1 MKFTLSW
8 LEEHLDTKADL
19 NEIVETLIKIGLE
32 VDKIDNPGS
41 DLSDFKVAKVV
52 KADKH
57 PNADRLKVCIVD
69 TGQEK
74 VEVVCGAPN
83 ARDGMMGVFA
93 PVGSYIPGLQ
103 LKLKKTKIRGVQ
115 SNGMLVSEKEMGLSE
130 EHDGIIEVSSGT
142 QLGTPIAV
150 VLGIDDP
157 VIDIELTPNRPDCTG
172 VRGIARDLAA
182 AGLGQLKPLSNSEPL
197 KGSYESPL
205 AWEIANDG
213 NACNY
218 VVGRHFKGLK
228 NGPSPNWLQNR
239 LKAIG
244 LRPISA
250 LVDVTNYISIDVG
263 RPLHVFDAGK
273 LKNKKL
279 TMRKAKNK
287 ESFYSLIDKEFVLD
301 TEKTVIADGDKVEAL
316 AGVMGGMESSCLPET
331 TEVFLEVALFDP
343 IEVATT
349 GRALQIESDARYRFE
364 RGVDPESANWGAE
377 MAARMILDFCGGET
391 SNTVKA
397 GTLPRNEL
405 NIAFDTTRV
414 MTLGGINV
422 SLDKQKSTLQD
433 LGFTVSGNKIINV
446 SPPSWRPDVHGE
458 ADLVEEIT
466 RIIGFDNIPPVSLK
480 SEEALPQPALSGSQ
494 RKEYKVRRAL
504 AAQGLQEAITWSFMA
519 SKNADLFGGS
529 PDKLH
534 LVNPIS
540 SDLDVLRPSIL
551 PNLIMAAIRN
561 TDRGLNDLGLF
572 ELGPAYTDNNRE
584 GQLSVAAGIRQ
595 GDMSTRH
602 WSSQSRAVDTID
614 AKSDALAALEA
625 TGLSVK
631 GLKIVHEAPS
641 HYHPGRSAG
650 LSLGKNTLAWF
661 GDLHPAV
668 LSKLGARGSIV
679 GFEVFLNNVPEGKE
693 GKSRRPSINL
703 SPFQP
708 VNRDFAFIV
717 DDDIHASH
725 VLDAVHSAVPDL
737 ITNVKLFDVYSGKG
751 IEAGKK
757 SLAIEVRLQSKDST
771 LTEEEIDQVSELIV
785 STVFDK
791 TGGTLR
797 Q

>member
-331 TEVFLEVALFDP
+331 TEVFLEVALLK
-343 IEVATT
+343 
-349 GRALQIESDARYRFE
+349 LQR
-364 RGVDPESANWGAE
+364 
-377 MAARMILDFCGGET
+377 
-391 SNTVKA
+391 
-397 GTLPRNEL
+397 
-405 NIAFDTTRV
+405 
-414 MTLGGINV
+414 
-422 SLDKQKSTLQD
+422 
-433 LGFTVSGNKIINV
+433 
-446 SPPSWRPDVHGE
+446 
-458 ADLVEEIT
+458 LVELCKLNRMRVIVL
-466 RIIGFDNIPPVSLK
+466 R
-480 SEEALPQPALSGSQ
+480 EAL
-494 RKEYKVRRAL
+494 
-504 AAQGLQEAITWSFMA
+504 I
-519 SKNADLFGGS
+519 
-529 PDKLH
+529 
-534 LVNPIS
+534 
-540 SDLDVLRPSIL
+540 
-551 PNLIMAAIRN
+551 PNLRI
-561 TDRGLNDLGLF
+561 G
-572 ELGPAYTDNNRE
+572 
-584 GQLSVAAGIRQ
+584 
-595 GDMSTRH
+595 
-602 WSSQSRAVDTID
+602 
-614 AKSDALAALEA
+614 
-625 TGLSVK
+625 
-631 GLKIVHEAPS
+631 
-641 HYHPGRSAG
+641 
-650 LSLGKNTLAWF
+650 
-661 GDLHPAV
+661 
-668 LSKLGARGSIV
+668 
-679 GFEVFLNNVPEGKE
+679 VPKW
-693 GKSRRPSINL
+693 
-703 SPFQP
+703 QP
-708 VNRDFAFIV
+708 
-717 DDDIHASH
+717 
-725 VLDAVHSAVPDL
+725 
-737 ITNVKLFDVYSGKG
+737 
-751 IEAGKK
+751 E
-757 SLAIEVRLQSKDST
+757 
-771 LTEEEIDQVSELIV
+771 
-785 STVFDK
+785 
-791 TGGTLR
+791 
-797 Q
+797 